1 MKKQILALSF
11 TVSALFQAQA
21 IALENP
27 FAFNPSELNS
37 PEFNQKHQQRMIS
50 KEKSVEIKAL
60 INKQFEML
68 KKHQD
73 ISVEN
78 IAYDEK
84 SKQLL
89 VSGLRYDKLGNS
101 IVDPNLPDN
110 RQKQQQEQIEFMN
123 SLNMIT
129 DLVFHWYDAKESPL
143 FYLIDMTQYFQ
154 IDSTSFFNDPKNK
167 EMLELVNALKI
178 DKEKFF
184 NKATIAY
191 EYNESL
197 SEIKIS
203 IQDNFNNLI
212 QVDFVLFLDGVS
224 PLFVEQVNKLH
235 QETPEKQVHMA
246 TMLLGQM
253 SAFQLK
259 KMMLKIKPAYSL
271 VEIENKLSNPESK
284 KNLEDIITGIKK
296 PLPKEIAAMLSKEQ
310 LILQANGQK
319 SLKNMLLNKQP
330 MILKIEPNQSIPFM
344 TIGMTVMSAVTDMS
358 QMEMPD
364 IDDSQPK
371 AVTKEPKKV
380 VEKQPSTAQKMLD
393 ELVNKLNISISNKF

>member
-110 RQKQQQEQIEFMN
+110 RQKQQQEQMELMN

-129 DLVFHWYDAKESPL
+129 DLAFHWYDAKEIPL
-143 FYLIDMTQYFQ
+143 FYLMDMTQYFQ
-154 IDSTSFFNDPKNK
+154 VDSTSFFKDPKNK

-197 SEIKIS
+197 GEIKMS

-212 QVDFVLFLDGVS
+212 QIDFVLFLDGVS
-224 PLFVEQVNKLH
+224 LLFIEQMNAMY
-235 QETPEKQVHMA
+235 QATPEEQKQIGP
-246 TMLLGQM
+246 LLFGQM

-271 VEIENKLSNPESK
+271 VEIENKLSSPASK
-284 KNLEDIITGIKK
+284 KDLEDIITGIKK
-296 PLPKEIAAMLSKEQ
+296 PLPKEIADMLSKEQ
-310 LILQANGQK
+310 LILQENGQK

-330 MILKIEPNQSIPFM
+330 MILKIEPNHSIPFM
-344 TIGMTVMSAVTDMS
+344 TIGMTVMSAVNDMS
-358 QMEMPD
+358 QMAMSD
-364 IDDSQPK
+364 INNSEPK
-371 AVTKEPKKV
+371 AVTKESKKV
-380 VEKQPSTAQKMLD
+380 IEKQPRIAQKMLD
-393 ELVNKLNISISNKF
+393 ELLNKLNISISNKF